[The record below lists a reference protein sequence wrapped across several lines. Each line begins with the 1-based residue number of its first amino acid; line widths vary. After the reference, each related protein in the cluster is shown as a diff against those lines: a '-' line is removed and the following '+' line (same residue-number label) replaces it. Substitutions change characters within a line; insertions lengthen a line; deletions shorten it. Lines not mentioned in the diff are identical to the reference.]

1 MTRLQR
7 ATLYNRTLT
16 AIKRAAV
23 PTMRDMVEVD
33 IRVTLPVSRELSR
46 LLHKDGYS
54 KGPWQRMDGWT
65 ATFSYPIKTCYP
77 EHLPGFAREV
87 LRAMKQA
94 KREGKRLVI
103 VRYPCEP

>member
-7 ATLYNRTLT
+7 TLLYNRTLS
-16 AIKRAAV
+16 AIRRAAV

-33 IRVTLPVSRELSR
+33 IRVTMPISREMSR

-54 KGPWQRMDGWT
+54 KGPWTRMDGWT
-65 ATFSYPIKTCYP
+65 ATFSYPVKTCYP
-77 EHLPGFAREV
+77 HHLPGFAREV
-87 LRAMKQA
+87 LSAMKQA

-103 VRYPCEP
+103 VRYK